1 MWRKG
6 DFFGCFERFDGLLG
20 GFTDFFFRFS
30 LGFRIQRQHRLAATN
45 FETLESKLN
54 TSASSIPKATTIH
67 PSLISGAIAQ
77 ADWKLPIA
85 RSLKKKKFHT
95 GTELQALYKESRIQF
110 GKAQLK
116 GIKQD
121 DKNIGVIL
129 KIFGIENLEE
139 MDVENAELIRDILPY
154 WPKNISKYREFD
166 GLTPLQV
173 VQLNRTLNYP
183 TLSAGTIKGM
193 IQKFSSFC
201 AWAVN
206 HGHLT
211 TNHFYKLP
219 TRQPR
224 PEDARQA
231 FNDKQLTSIFNMS
244 DYSNWKF
251 LHNYYYWIPLLLR
264 LTGARLNE
272 LCQLFKDDIKL
283 IDDIWC
289 LIIREQFEGQRVK
302 NLSSARVIPIHPALI
317 ERGFLEF
324 VRTLSTK
331 RIFAELKE
339 VNGYYSNNASK
350 WFARRRE
357 KLGFGKGLDAHS
369 FRHTFADELK
379 GKGAPKEKIEE
390 LLGHSHNS
398 LSMDLYGKR
407 YRPSQLMEVITL
419 IDDSHL
425 AHIRPFPMS

>member
-1 MWRKG
+1 MACKD
-6 DFFGCFERFDGLLG
+6 DFLRCFDSFDGLLSY
-20 GFTDFFFRFS
+20 FTG
-30 LGFRIQRQHRLAATN
+30 LVFRISLDFKLNGSTDWLPMI
-45 FETLESKLN
+45 FGILESILIN
-54 TSASSIPKATTIH
+54 SVSSTSCATTIH
-67 PSLISGAIAQ
+67 PSLIEGAISEMN
-77 ADWKLPIA
+77 WKLPIA

-211 TNHFYKLP
+211 MNHFYKLP

-231 FNDKQLTSIFNMS
+231 FNDNHLTTIFNMS
-244 DYSNWKF
+244 DYSNWEF
-251 LHNYYYWIPLLLR
+251 FHNYYYWLPLLLR

-272 LCQLFKDDIKL
+272 LCQLFRDDIKL

-289 LIIREQFEGQRVK
+289 LIIHEHFEGQKVK
-302 NLSSARVIPIHPALI
+302 NISSARVIPIHPALI

-324 VRTLSTK
+324 VSALSTE
-331 RIFAELKE
+331 RVFDELKE
-339 VNGYYSNNASK
+339 VDGYFSHNASK
-350 WFARRRE
+350 WFARRR
-357 KLGFGKGLDAHS
+357 KDLGLGKGLDAHS

-398 LSMDLYGKR
+398 LSMDLYGKK

-425 AHIRPFPMS
+425 EHIRPFSMN